1 MHNQDIIECKIMNRA
16 VVVDLIT
23 FWMTGLDYPP
33 DMNDKGE
40 GGKAWTQTS

>member
-23 FWMTGLDYPP
+23 FRMAGLDYSP

-40 GGKAWTQTS
+40 GGKA